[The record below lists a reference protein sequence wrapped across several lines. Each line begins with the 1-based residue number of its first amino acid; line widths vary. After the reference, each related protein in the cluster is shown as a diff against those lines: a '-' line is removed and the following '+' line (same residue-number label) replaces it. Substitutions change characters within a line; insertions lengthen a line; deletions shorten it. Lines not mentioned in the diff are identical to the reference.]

1 MEKIARGLREF
12 SALSG
17 RKKAVVACAAALIVL
32 LIVALCISINMRTH
46 IQREYTQV
54 RRQTGEALY
63 SNLYMLTQTFDMT
76 GVPNADVRNSVLPQM
91 RTYYA
96 ASTTLNDL
104 LGRAYGSR
112 YAVLGETLQRDI
124 DAAFSAYDAA
134 FDSGSSTDLAES
146 NMRACMDTIRDL
158 LMSRYSDGVLRAA
171 R

>member
-1 MEKIARGLREF
+1 MKKIARGLREF

-112 YAVLGETLQRDI
+112 YAVLGETLQRD
-124 DAAFSAYDAA
+124 FDAA
-134 FDSGSSTDLAES
+134 FDAGSSTDLAES